1 MSQAVDLLN
10 SLSGD
15 DVATYTANTE
25 EEHIVVGK
33 DRFIRIPDSLK
44 RLGVQ
49 HDKDIE
55 TVTFDCPRYWDKH
68 DLSQMVIYI
77 NYVLPGGE
85 DGKYRAQNVTTI
97 GSTMHFDWTISN
109 NVTQYKGQISFL
121 ICAVTTDADGNEELH
136 WNSELNQE
144 AYISEGLECSE
155 SPIHNYPDIITHLL
169 TRMDEVE
176 AIATPEAMQTYTDTW
191 LEANRARILAEI
203 EAKGAATLDTIP
215 EDYTETHNMAKES
228 VRTKADAIVG
238 TVEGDVIVVSD
249 SSDDHLRNLRVFG
262 KTTQVSTTGKNLF
275 DPNCLINAGWS
286 KYNETYYGD
295 ASQLSNLRPDITFK
309 PNTQYTIST
318 WAHGSATGD
327 LAVFV
332 SVYYTDGNYS
342 TAFKTSSSRTPA
354 YYTYTT
360 LAGKSVDYVRFSYG
374 YSQKARMWNFMVEE
388 GATAT
393 EYEPYSNGL
402 VSPAP
407 NCPRP
412 LVDVGSNGSI
422 AVTVAGKNLAANTT
436 SRVATILNGVTFT
449 TTKDSSEFIIG
460 GTQDGTRDASGT
472 LVQNLVLSPGTYTI
486 SVTGLCTNDYIN
498 VQRMQG
504 DNGYEVTGV
513 TAKAPKTFT
522 VRENTMVLIQMVV
535 LATSVYNNT
544 PVTVQLEAST
554 TATEYEPHKVKQS
567 INMARTLSGIPVD
580 SGGNYID
587 SNGQQWICDEIDFD
601 RGVYVQRVRAVE
613 FSGSEDWMT
622 QSIPIENGLGIY
634 LMNVGSEGGDNSW
647 GKPAGQFKLKCTH
660 FSAGLSGTS
669 GTTLNTCAFN
679 NGLSNFLIN
688 LDTSVCG
695 TTLTAV
701 KNWMAEQRSN
711 GTPVTVYVA
720 LANPVEIPLSP
731 MEIEAFKALHTNYPN
746 TTVLND
752 AGAHM
757 ELTYNVDTKTYVDN
771 GIKQTVSEVME
782 AIENGSY

>member
-1 MSQAVDLLN
+1 MATADELLAG
-10 SLSGD
+10 LGTGD
-15 DVATYTANTE
+15 DTTLVIDNYLRTINIPKGITNLGV
-25 EEHIVVGK
+25 EHDDEVLILNFK
-33 DRFIRIPDSLK
+33 MPRYLDDTDLSAFSIRIN
-44 RLGVQ
+44 
-49 HDKDIE
+49 
-55 TVTFDCPRYWDKH
+55 
-68 DLSQMVIYI
+68 YI
-77 NYVLPGGE
+77 NANG
-85 DGKYRAQNVTTI
+85 DGDFYTVNDNKKT
-97 GSTMHFDWTISN
+97 
-109 NVTQYKGQISFL
+109 
-121 ICAVTTDADGNEELH
+121 VTTDSISFSWLVGPTATAYKGITSFNVCMKTLTSDGNIDKEYNTTVARLPV
-136 WNSELNQE
+136 L
-144 AYISEGLECSE
+144 EGLEVDPGIVSQY
-155 SPIHNYPDIITHLL
+155 SDILEQWKRELFGIG
-169 TRMDEVE
+169 
-176 AIATPEAMQTYTDTW
+176 DTE
-191 LEANRARILAEI
+191 EANMRAVSQEEQENIAK
-203 EAKGAATLDTIP
+203 KGAEVLATIP
-215 EDYTETHNMAKES
+215 QEYKNTVDMAEEG

-238 TVEGDVIVVSD
+238 TAEGDVIVVSD

-374 YSQKARMWNFMVEE
+374 YSQKARMWDFMVEE
-388 GATAT
+388 GAIAT
-393 EYEPYSNGL
+393 KYEPYSSGL

-422 AVTVAGKNLAANTT
+422 AVTVAGKNLAANAT
-436 SRVATILNGVTFT
+436 SRVATILNGVTLT
-449 TTKDSSEFIIG
+449 VTKDSSEFIIG
-460 GTQDGTRDASGT
+460 GIQDGTRDASGT
-472 LVQNLVLSPGTYTI
+472 LVQNLILSPGTYTI

-522 VRENTMVLIQMVV
+522 VRENTMVLIQIVV

-720 LANPVEIPLSP
+720 LVNPVEIPLSP

-752 AGAHM
+752 AGANM
-757 ELTYNVDTKTYVDN
+757 NMSYNVDTKTYVDN